1 MLSST
6 NASQALLGNEAG
18 TMEKGGTPVALAL
31 EGIRVLDFTAHT
43 SGPTATAML
52 ADNGAEVIKVE
63 PCGKGEDTRALFPKI
78 DGVAMTY
85 MWNNRS
91 KKSITINMKDPE
103 GARILKA
110 LGKTCDIVV
119 ENFRP
124 GMMDRLGLGYQ
135 DFKRV
140 KPDIIY
146 AALSAFGQTGPRAA
160 DPGFDIIVQG
170 ASGIMDLTGEP
181 DGLPTKSGFV
191 LGDMVGGKELYGAI
205 LTALVYKL
213 RTGKGQFVDVGMLE
227 VMTSMN
233 IYIDQVFIGRH
244 ATRVGRHHNSLA
256 PYGVFRGKHGQTL
269 ILAAFTQKHWRIL
282 CEDILKR
289 AELVED
295 PRFVDVKARVE
306 HVKELE
312 AIIEAWLGQFEDIQ
326 QAKALLDA
334 AGLVCDK
341 IQSTTE
347 VAQDAQ
353 LLSRG
358 GIIDMPGTKT
368 MQRDGFLTWKTRG
381 PVAKFSET
389 PSEVRQAPELGEHN
403 YEILGQIGLD
413 RRQIH
418 DLEVRW
424 GQEIAPL

>member
-1 MLSST
+1 M
-6 NASQALLGNEAG
+6 AQ
-18 TMEKGGTPVALAL
+18 AL

-63 PCGKGEDTRALFPKI
+63 PCGKGEDTRALFPRI
-78 DGVAMTY
+78 DNVAMTFL
-85 MWNNRS
+85 WNNRS
-91 KKSITINMKDPE
+91 KKSITINLKDPDGVRVIKE
-103 GARILKA
+103 IA
-110 LGKTCDIVV
+110 KTCDIVV

-124 GMMDRLGLGYQ
+124 GLMDRLGLGYR
-135 DFKRV
+135 DFCSV

-256 PYGVFRGKHGQTL
+256 PYGVFRGKNGQTL
-269 ILAAFTQKHWRIL
+269 IIAAFTQKHWKTL
-282 CEDILKR
+282 CGDILGHP
-289 AELVED
+289 ELVED

-306 HVKELE
+306 HTKDLE
-312 AIIEAWLGQFEDIQ
+312 KMIEDWLGQFDDIRD
-326 QAKALLDA
+326 AKAILDA

-347 VAQDAQ
+347 VAEDAQ
-353 LLSRG
+353 LLARS

-368 MQRDGFLTWKTRG
+368 MQRDGYMTWKTRG
-381 PVAKFSET
+381 PVAKYSET
-389 PSEVRQAPELGEHN
+389 PSKVGPAPELGENN
-403 YEILGQIGLD
+403 YEILTSIGMSREQIYT
-413 RRQIH
+413 
-418 DLEVRW
+418 LETRW
-424 GQEIAPL
+424 GQEIDPA